1 MKIFQ
6 IGYNKCG
13 TQLLH
18 QMLMQLGY
26 DSIFYDNGKLAR
38 TMLTNFVN
46 GDPLLKGYEKYD
58 AYVCM
63 EDVCTNLYAH
73 RLFYKLL
80 DEQYPGSKFIL
91 NVRNVDNWVQSR
103 IRQSGYLVAYMWA
116 TGIMMAPEVIE
127 KWKKSWHTHTDEV
140 HKYFGDRLNKDLL
153 VFNSEKD
160 DPQKIFEFL
169 MDIKKVWD
177 QYLEIYNKY
186 IHRFHPFPKT
196 HNDNNILENIDVY
209 AVYIPQRL
217 EHIKK
222 TLDDFGCNYTLLEAL
237 TKEQL
242 TTEDYQKLST
252 TYMVGPNVFPC
263 FICKGLNAHFRIY
276 RKYSKLAVHLSY
288 ISCIQHA
295 LESSANNYVVIFEDD
310 IYFDNID
317 QQGLVKYI
325 KEFEEKE
332 YDVLY
337 LGFCYCKDGDNL
349 KPSPN
354 SCIIELPKNQSISCK
369 HAILYRKSYLKTMF
383 KHLLPLYCASDVLF
397 NHINLNMKA
406 KVGIPDRALV
416 FQDRERFKSVNHHGT
431 ELELSLFN

>member
-13 TQLLH
+13 TGILH
-18 QMLMQLGY
+18 QTLLQLGY
-26 DSIFYDNGKLAR
+26 ESIFYDNGKLAR

-46 GDPLLKGYEKYD
+46 EEPLLKGYEKYD

-73 RLFYKLL
+73 RLFYKIL

-91 NVRNVDNWVQSR
+91 NVRNVDNWVQNR
-103 IRQSGYLVAYMWA
+103 VRQPGYLVAYMWA

-127 KWKKSWHTHTDEV
+127 KWKRSWHKHIEDV
-140 HKYFGDRLNKDLL
+140 HKYFGDRVNKDLL
-153 VFNSEKD
+153 VYNVEKD

-169 MDIKKVWD
+169 MDRQQIWD
-177 QYLEIYNKY
+177 RYLEIYNQY
-186 IHRFHPFPKT
+186 VDRFGAYSQNKM
-196 HNDNNILENIDVY
+196 DGNIDVY

-217 EHIKK
+217 EYIKK
-222 TLDDFGCNYTLLEAL
+222 TLDDFGFSYTLFQGL

-242 TTEDYQKLST
+242 TTQDYQKLST

-263 FICKGLNAHFRIY
+263 YICKGLNAHFRIY
-276 RKYSKLAVHLSY
+276 RKYSKLPVHLSY
-288 ISCIQHA
+288 MSCIQHS
-295 LESSANNYVVIFEDD
+295 LENSEKDYLLIFEDD
-310 IYFDNID
+310 IYFEGID
-317 QQGLVKYI
+317 MQGLQKYI
-325 KEFEEKE
+325 REFQEKE

-337 LGFCYCKDGDNL
+337 LGFCYCKDGDKL
-349 KPSPN
+349 KPSPD

-383 KHLLPLYCASDVLF
+383 RNLLPLYCASDVLF
-397 NHINLNMKA
+397 NHVNLDLKA

-416 FQDRERFKSVNHHGT
+416 FQDRENFQSTNHHGT